1 MRDKA
6 AIRESVWSAMV
17 EAGAARGRNVHDR
30 IPDFHG
36 SQEAAGRI
44 FDLPAWRN
52 ARVIKSNPD
61 RPQRPLRQQALQEGK
76 VLYMAVPRLRQM
88 EAFIALD
95 PAILQATPAKA
106 ATIAGAFRYGRLVM
120 IEEMQPV
127 DLVIS
132 GSVAVNRSGTRVG
145 KGGGFADLEYGL
157 AVVAGIVGR
166 DTPVITTVHAM
177 QVLEEELPRT
187 QHDVP
192 LDYIATPD
200 DTIRCDGEMPRPI
213 GIYWDDLDDA
223 KIMEIPL
230 LQRLR
235 QPQGDIRQSR

>member
-6 AIRESVWSAMV
+6 AIRESVWSAMI
-17 EAGAARGRNVHDR
+17 EAGAARGRNVRDR

-36 SQEAAGRI
+36 SQEAAERI
-44 FDLPAWRN
+44 FNLPAWQN

-61 RPQRPLRQQALQEGK
+61 RPQRPLRQRALQEGK

-88 EAFIALD
+88 EAFVELD
-95 PAILQATPAKA
+95 PAVLQCTPAKA

-132 GSVAVNRSGTRVG
+132 GSVAVNRSGARVG

-157 AVVAGIVGR
+157 AVAAGIVGQN
-166 DTPVITTVHAM
+166 TPVITTVHAM
-177 QVLEEELPRT
+177 QVLEEELPWT

-192 LDYIATPD
+192 LDYIATPN
-200 DTIRCDGEMPRPI
+200 DTIHCDGEMPRPI

-230 LQRLR
+230 LQKLH
-235 QPQGDIRQSR
+235 QAQGDIQQSR